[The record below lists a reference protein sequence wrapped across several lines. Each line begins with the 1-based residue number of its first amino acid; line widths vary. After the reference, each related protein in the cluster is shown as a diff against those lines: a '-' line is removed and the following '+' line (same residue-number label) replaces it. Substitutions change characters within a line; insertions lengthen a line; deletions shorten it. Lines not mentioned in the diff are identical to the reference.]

1 MYRRVTS
8 PTWGPPPP
16 CKQALKMKVRKRA
29 PGRNCQLSSFKVFF
43 SNEFHKCV
51 NIVTVT
57 MINCSKIQFSLFGSL
72 RDDSKSEKTFNDVAL
87 AYNGRKPREK
97 NKPIRILNNTVRF
110 L

>member
-1 MYRRVTS
+1 
-8 PTWGPPPP
+8 
-16 CKQALKMKVRKRA
+16 
-29 PGRNCQLSSFKVFF
+29 
-43 SNEFHKCV
+43 
-51 NIVTVT
+51 

-110 L
+110 F